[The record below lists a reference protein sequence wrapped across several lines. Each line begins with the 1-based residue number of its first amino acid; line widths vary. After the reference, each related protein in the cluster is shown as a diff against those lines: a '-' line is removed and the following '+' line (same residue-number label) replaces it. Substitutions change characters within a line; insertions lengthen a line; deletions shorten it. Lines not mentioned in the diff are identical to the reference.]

1 MDHVLVMVEIPRG
14 SRNKYEYDKEL
25 GRFVLDR
32 MLFSAVHYPAEYGF
46 IPDTLA
52 EDGDALDALVLV
64 GEATFPGCVIR
75 ARPIGVFEMWDEK
88 GPDEKILAVPISD
101 PQWNWVK
108 DLSDVPPHLLREITH
123 FFQVYKDLEDKKTR
137 VGGWKDREVAW
148 QVIADAKDRY
158 RQAQA

>member
-1 MDHVLVMVEIPRG
+1 
-14 SRNKYEYDKEL
+14 
-25 GRFVLDR
+25 
-32 MLFSAVHYPAEYGF
+32 
-46 IPDTLA
+46 
-52 EDGDALDALVLV
+52 
-64 GEATFPGCVIR
+64 
-75 ARPIGVFEMWDEK
+75 RPIGVFEMWDEK

-158 RQAQA
+158 RQAQACAPGRGAQARPPSG